1 MAQKRISRARKRD
14 LEQPDEFLTLTSRLL
29 DKIRTYWKPVSAG
42 FGLLMIIL
50 AGILAFGYFSQKA
63 EAKAFV
69 LLNQT
74 MQRHAAESIKQDP
87 QKALEAVTPDFENLF
102 ATYGNRQAGM
112 VGRLIF
118 AQMNYQ
124 AGQMENAIVHYME
137 AVKMFPEA
145 SYALS
150 AAWSGLG
157 YAQAAASQDEKAI
170 NAFKKCADGQDAVLQ
185 ADALYQLALLY
196 QKTGQEPEYNK
207 IVASL
212 KEKFPG
218 FMYAEMLPQSAGS

>member
-29 DKIRTYWKPVSAG
+29 DKIRTYWKPVSVG

-50 AGILAFGYFSQKA
+50 AGILTFGYFSQKA

-74 MQRHAAESIKQDP
+74 MQRHAVESAKQDT
-87 QKALEAVTPDFENLF
+87 QKALDAVTPDFEDLF
-102 ATYGNRQAGM
+102 ATHGNRQAGM

-124 AGQMENAIVHYME
+124 AGRMEIAILQYRE

-157 YAQAAASQDEKAI
+157 YAQAAAGQDEKAI
-170 NAFKKCADGQDAVLQ
+170 DAFKKSADGQDAVLQ

-196 QKTGQEPEYNK
+196 RKTGQEAQYDK
-207 IVASL
+207 TVAAL

-218 FMYAEMLPQSAGS
+218 FMYAEMLSPSAGS